1 MAPGITCDM
10 FLFRND
16 ILGPLTNILPVW
28 VLKIWTWGIWN
39 SAFQFNFFGNDLY
52 YANSYQVISLLTP
65 FKLFFWC
72 LPQKIK
78 YENISQCMHKHFLC
92 EYLGSHWYLRLIY
105 SLVNLTENKVELWNS
120 FHMKLVSLHNL
131 LKTLPKFLLNWTSF
145 PHFP

>member
-1 MAPGITCDM
+1 MWHVS
-10 FLFRND
+10 FQKRYFR
-16 ILGPLTNILPVW
+16 PLDKHSSSMSIENMNLRNMEFCVPI
-28 VLKIWTWGIWN
+28 
-39 SAFQFNFFGNDLY
+39 QFFWQWSLLCKQL
-52 YANSYQVISLLTP
+52 SVISLLTP

-92 EYLGSHWYLRLIY
+92 EYLGSNWYLRLIY
-105 SLVNLTENKVELWNS
+105 SLVNPTENKVELWNS

-131 LKTLPKFLLNWTSF
+131 LKKLPKFLLNWTSF